1 MGPLE
6 CALIIANSIKSLS
19 RTSILYLGLM
29 TCLINSKGQA
39 TFLRSD
45 LSGYHQL
52 RVRGEGIPK
61 TTFWTRYGHYEFLV
75 MSFVLTNAP
84 TVFIDLMNRV
94 FRSYQDSFVIV
105 FIDDILVYSK
115 K

>member
-1 MGPLE
+1 MDPLR
-6 CALIIANSIKSLS
+6 CTLIMSKSIRSPL
-19 RTSILYLGLM
+19 RTSILSLGLT

-75 MSFVLTNAP
+75 MLFGLTN
-84 TVFIDLMNRV
+84 TSEMFMDFMNRAFKV
-94 FRSYQDSFVIV
+94 T
-105 FIDDILVYSK
+105 
-115 K
+115 